1 VKVALAWDYAL
12 CQWVSDSPESS
23 VPGVVGCTATDNIG
37 KTDCYV
43 DWIVDQAKT
52 AYSAAP
58 LCVELDITIYPD
70 SGCTKDES
78 YYKDLD
84 VVSTSG
90 NNALYDTFI
99 DAAPF
104 NDTLMPSAIKHI
116 LAGSDVGTNI
126 GYAYT
131 KTLCNPNRGGATW
144 VS

>member
-12 CQWVSDSPESS
+12 CQWVSDSW
-23 VPGVVGCTATDNIG
+23 VPPAGACVAAAAAAGDDIR
-37 KTDCYV
+37 KTNCYV
-43 DWIVDQAKT
+43 EWIVDQAN
-52 AYSAAP
+52 AEYNAAP
-58 LCVELDITIYPD
+58 LCVELDVTIYPD

-104 NDTLMPSAIKHI
+104 EGAPSIKHI